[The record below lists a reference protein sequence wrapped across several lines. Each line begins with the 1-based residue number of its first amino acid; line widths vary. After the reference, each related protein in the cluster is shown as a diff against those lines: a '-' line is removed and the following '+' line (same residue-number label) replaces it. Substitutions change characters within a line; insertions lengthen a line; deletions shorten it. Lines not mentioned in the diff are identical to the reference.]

1 MATRA
6 FGKQRVLAV
15 QLHAG
20 LVIGLA
26 AAVAGDPHVAG
37 RHALHRSV
45 FAEQHLGGGETGENL
60 NPKCLCL
67 SRQPAGKTAERNGV
81 AALVVHERRHR
92 EMRKPELALLGQHPR
107 SEEHTSELQSL
118 MRTSYA
124 VSCL

>member
-1 MATRA
+1 MAARA

-67 SRQPAGKTAERNGV
+67 SRQPAGKTAERNG
-81 AALVVHERRHR
+81 
-92 EMRKPELALLGQHPR
+92 R
-107 SEEHTSELQSL
+107 SEEQTSELQSL
-118 MRTSYA
+118 MRISYA
-124 VSCL
+124 VLCL